1 MPSPRPATITWP
13 LPPASPPSHLSWVFP
28 SLQCTQQPATGLNV
42 SCPKAFPD
50 LKPPPTHPPTH
61 RPPSL
66 CSLLNK
72 KGEVSSQERG
82 PAAHS
87 SFWTGGLVGEG
98 ALWASMSPSSLTVSV
113 WLPCRGV
120 LSPLAAT
127 EPALSPPPQLE
138 QPLVRTAPSLTL
150 VTCLAGHCHLQ
161 GLDREFSRS
170 SPAGLPRVSPFSP
183 SPPAPSEQGAWD
195 PPLADSSL
203 ISSSSPAACPHLLLA
218 ADSLHYPQQQIL
230 SLLCPDLRKWHQAAR
245 PKKWGSSWLLF
256 SFSRFLPVSDT
267 LNKHS
272 LNQTT

>member
-1 MPSPRPATITWP
+1 MPSPRPATISWP
-13 LPPASPPSHLSWVFP
+13 LLPASPPSHLSWVFP

-50 LKPPPTHPPTH
+50 LKPPPTHPRSAPQ
-61 RPPSL
+61 
-66 CSLLNK
+66 SLLTSQQK
-72 KGEVSSQERG
+72 RGGELSRARPCCILLLLDWGACGRGGTLGFHEPIKPHCERLA
-82 PAAHS
+82 PLH
-87 SFWTGGLVGEG
+87 L
-98 ALWASMSPSSLTVSV
+98 
-113 WLPCRGV
+113 GV

-127 EPALSPPPQLE
+127 KPALSPTPQLE

-183 SPPAPSEQGAWD
+183 SPPAPGEQGAWD

-218 ADSLHYPQQQIL
+218 ADSLRYPQQQIL

-245 PKKWGSSWLLF
+245 PKKWGVFLAPLFLLALSSC
-256 SFSRFLPVSDT
+256 
-267 LNKHS
+267 
-272 LNQTT
+272 